1 MRKMKEHKTHIS
13 QKNDALFGESI
24 CVLKNIDFKEIWER
38 EDLSDNNRSTIWEY
52 IQTLFV
58 LGETIMSDCDRV
70 QNLIKNFRKIR
81 ENMGEGEVDGDNSN
95 TDETTPEDQEM
106 IDMLKNL
113 TENKSAEPLPE
124 SFFTD
129 GMIGKLAQE
138 LSEEIDV
145 NSLNMN
151 MENANSVDD
160 IFGNLMGGENPMK
173 FMNLLQSVGQKIQ
186 SKVESGDLNQEK
198 LVEEAQSMM
207 GALHG
212 KNPLL
217 DNLLKQTQNMQEQQ
231 QSRGSQMRGRTDD
244 RTSST
249 RDRLRKKLEA
259 RQNAKK

>member
-1 MRKMKEHKTHIS
+1 MLIS
-13 QKNDALFGESI
+13 VRPK
-24 CVLKNIDFKEIWER
+24 
-38 EDLSDNNRSTIWEY
+38 
-52 IQTLFV
+52 
-58 LGETIMSDCDRV
+58 
-70 QNLIKNFRKIR
+70 
-81 ENMGEGEVDGDNSN
+81 
-95 TDETTPEDQEM
+95 
-106 IDMLKNL
+106 
-113 TENKSAEPLPE
+113 
-124 SFFTD
+124 
-129 GMIGKLAQE
+129 
-138 LSEEIDV
+138 
-145 NSLNMN
+145 
-151 MENANSVDD
+151 
-160 IFGNLMGGENPMK
+160 ENPMK